1 MYEVIVLKEGYTKP
15 VSKGLMQSGGSI
27 TLLKGPQNIIVDTG
41 SPWDRDLLLGGLKSN
56 GVDPDQ
62 VNYVI
67 CSHGHSD
74 HVGNLNLFQSA
85 VHIVSYDICKGDQYT
100 MHDFAQ
106 GIPYEIDDY
115 VEIWPTP
122 GHTGSDVSVI
132 VKGTKLGVVAVA
144 GDLFECLED
153 LEDPDLWQNSSE
165 QPGQQEQ
172 SRIEVLR
179 VADYIVPGHGAMFQV
194 PPEFRQQMRV
204 VMMREE
210 HYVETCVDERGAS
223 SLVSQSQCVIVETD

>member
-1 MYEVIVLKEGYTKP
+1 MKEGYTKP
-15 VSKGLMQSGGSI
+15 VSKGLLQSGGSV

-41 SPWDRDLLLGGLKSN
+41 SPWDRDLLLEGLKSN
-56 GVDPDQ
+56 GVPPDKI
-62 VNYVI
+62 NYVI

-85 VHIVSYDICKGDQYT
+85 VHIVSYDICKGDQYI

-106 GIPYEIDDY
+106 GIPYEIDDF

-122 GHTGSDVSVI
+122 GHTGADVSVI
-132 VKGTKLGVVAVA
+132 VRGTKQGVVAIT

-153 LEDPDLWQNSSE
+153 LEDPDLWQTSSE
-165 QPGQQEQ
+165 QPNQQEQ

-179 VADYIVPGHGAMFQV
+179 VADYIVPGHGPMFQV
-194 PPEFRQQMRV
+194 PGEYRKQMRV

-210 HYVETCVDERGAS
+210 HYMECSSEGAS
-223 SLVSQSQCVIVETD
+223 SVVSETQCVIVETD

>member
-41 SPWDRDLLLGGLKSN
+41 SPWDRDLLLGALLGAGLQPRDVQFS
-56 GVDPDQ
+56 
-62 VNYVI
+62 I
-67 CSHGHSD
+67 CTHGGGD
-74 HVGNLNLFQSA
+74 KVGNLNLFPEA
-85 VHIVSYDICKGDQYT
+85 THIVGSDVYRQGARFLHGFQE
-100 MHDFAQ
+100 